1 MRGHASR
8 LRSFWGC
15 CWNKP
20 VALPAQWQEGLR
32 CAFLMA
38 STRGRLLVL
47 GGNPL
52 HGSDALASRMGAC
65 LWDLSLGQHT
75 GDGKPDGRRFWV
87 GRGCFFLGGAGEGK
101 RNSRARNA
109 ETMRRCFAG
118 RCEFQTACFMLYII
132 YCAVE
137 VSLQHAKGH
146 REGGPRSS
154 IALGRHGCC
163 STSTARRPSPRIE
176 NSEGVVAPRSV
187 TDSTEQWV

>member
-1 MRGHASR
+1 MG
-8 LRSFWGC
+8 
-15 CWNKP
+15 
-20 VALPAQWQEGLR
+20 
-32 CAFLMA
+32 
-38 STRGRLLVL
+38 STCGRLLGL
-47 GGNPL
+47 GGNPV
-52 HGSDALASRMGAC
+52 HGSDALDSRMGAC

-87 GRGCFFLGGAGEGK
+87 GRGCFFLGGTGEGSGTPG
-101 RNSRARNA
+101 RVLLRRFRRTTRVPNSL
-109 ETMRRCFAG
+109 
-118 RCEFQTACFMLYII
+118 FMLYII